1 MNQHIETTARSTWHA
16 QFVLVPGTAQS
27 DSIGELL
34 NSARLQ
40 HSLGVNGAKARF
52 ILSTTLQFG
61 MPEMAILGKPGEC
74 HINNKKVCIYINIR
88 SGLPSER
95 KALAQGL
102 ACVLV
107 AIVHL
112 IFFWTTC
119 SGRSHTHTKSSTAS
133 FNCHNVASHTKT
145 CQSKTGACTW
155 FLKTQ
160 A

>member
-1 MNQHIETTARSTWHA
+1 
-16 QFVLVPGTAQS
+16 VPGTAQS

-112 IFFWTTC
+112 IFFLNNLLWSVT
-119 SGRSHTHTKSSTAS
+119 HTHQIKHCIIQLS
-133 FNCHNVASHTKT
+133 
-145 CQSKTGACTW
+145 
-155 FLKTQ
+155 
-160 A
+160 